1 MTFKPFIIVLLGFTG
16 SLEIPRKIEKEIE
29 SFYGIEIVG
38 VKKAKSSPHLIEPIR
53 NRYKADVV
61 LSDTQ
66 DNFSD
71 NGLLILTS
79 RDIAMSKKG
88 NYDWGILGYSYV
100 GKEVGL
106 VSTKRIKSQDLLV
119 KVTLHEF
126 GHSLGLPHCTSSQA
140 CLMKDAKGRGETIQK
155 QGKRLCIPC
164 KKTLNDLKNKRRGI
178 SKYWDE
184 FLDLFKN

>member
-1 MTFKPFIIVLLGFTG
+1 MFKPFIIVLLGFTG
-16 SLEIPRKIEKEIE
+16 SLEVPQKIEKEIE

-61 LSDTQ
+61 LSDMQ
-66 DNFSD
+66 DTFSE

-79 RDIAMSKKG
+79 RDISMSKKG
-88 NYDWGILGYSYV
+88 NYDWGILGYSFV

-106 VSTKRIKSQDLLV
+106 VSTKKIKSQDLLV

-140 CLMKDAKGRGETIQK
+140 CLMKDAKGKGETIRK

-164 KKTLNDLKNKRRGI
+164 KNSLVTLKNNRNSMLNRFI
-178 SKYWDE
+178 HS
-184 FLDLFKN
+184 FP

>member
-1 MTFKPFIIVLLGFTG
+1 MFKPFIIVLLGFTG

-29 SFYGIEIVG
+29 AFYGIEIVG
-38 VKKAKSSPHLIEPIR
+38 VKKAKSHPHLIEPIR

-61 LSDTQ
+61 LTYMQDT
-66 DNFSD
+66 FSD

-79 RDIAMSKKG
+79 RDIAISKIG
-88 NYDWGILGYSYV
+88 NYDWGVLGLSYL

-140 CLMKDAKGRGETIQK
+140 CLMKDAKGKGETIRK
-155 QGKRLCIPC
+155 QGKRLCAAC
-164 KKTLNDLKNKRRGI
+164 KKSLSDLKSNSSRN
-178 SKYWDE
+178 SSYWDK
-184 FLDLFKN
+184 FLNLFIN

>member
-1 MTFKPFIIVLLGFTG
+1 MIKPFIIVLLGFTG
-16 SLEIPRKIEKEIE
+16 SSEVPVKLEKEIE
-29 SFYGIEIVG
+29 GFYGIEIVG
-38 VKKAKSSPHLIEPIR
+38 VNKVKSSPNLIEPIR

-61 LSDTQ
+61 LSDMQ
-66 DNFSD
+66 DTFSD

-79 RDIAMSKKG
+79 RDIAMRKNG
-88 NYDWGILGYSYV
+88 NYDWGILGYSFV

-140 CLMKDAKGRGETIQK
+140 CLMKDAKGKGETIRK
-155 QGKRLCIPC
+155 QGKRLCAAC
-164 KKTLNDLKNKRRGI
+164 KKSMSDLNSNSSRN
-178 SKYWDE
+178 SSYWDK
-184 FLDLFKN
+184 FLNLFIN